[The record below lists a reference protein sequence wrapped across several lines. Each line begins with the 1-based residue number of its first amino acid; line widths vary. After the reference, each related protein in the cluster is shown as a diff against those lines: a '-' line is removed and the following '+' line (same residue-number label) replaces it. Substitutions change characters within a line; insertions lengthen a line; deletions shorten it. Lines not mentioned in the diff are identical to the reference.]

1 MGVLSTAPALGHCAL
16 LLRLDAR
23 NRRLAE
29 DVERAIASARTFF
42 YAALRDA
49 SRAPYPSYCM
59 NFETDANSPGLDIR
73 DRDRATAQ
81 SAAQVKHC
89 LSAGVGPAGPAMRT
103 ALM

>member
-1 MGVLSTAPALGHCAL
+1 MGVLSTAPALGHCAF

-29 DVERAIASARTFF
+29 DVGRTIASAPTF

-49 SRAPYPSYCM
+49 SRAPYRSSCM
-59 NFETDANSPGLDIR
+59 NFKTDAKSPASDIR

-81 SAAQVKHC
+81 SAAQVKLC
-89 LSAGVGPAGPAMRT
+89 LSGAGPAGPTMRA